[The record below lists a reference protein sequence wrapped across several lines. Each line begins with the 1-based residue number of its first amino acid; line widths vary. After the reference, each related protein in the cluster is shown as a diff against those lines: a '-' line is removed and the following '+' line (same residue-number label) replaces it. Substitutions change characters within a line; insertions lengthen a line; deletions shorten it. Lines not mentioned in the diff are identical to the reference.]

1 MHEASRLLFNHFLKN
16 SASVNVLKQAYMVR
30 FGVLWIFAAVTM
42 ANYGHN
48 MQINLKTI
56 NF

>member
-1 MHEASRLLFNHFLKN
+1 MHEASRLLFNHFFKKP
-16 SASVNVLKQAYMVR
+16 ASVNVLKQTYMVR

-42 ANYGHN
+42 ANYGGS

-56 NF
+56 IF